1 MADRESEFADRVRQ
15 THSIDIDIQQLPEGT
30 ETVPETAKA
39 VGCERAQIA
48 RSTALV
54 ADAFV
59 VVTTSGTD
67 AVDTR
72 KLATLRGVHTARP
85 AEPSEVQATLGYEV
99 GGIPPLCHDS
109 TVPVYLDETL
119 TEYETV
125 WVTAGSPAAVF
136 PIAPDQLRTA
146 EGATVADLVE

>member
-1 MADRESEFADRVRQ
+1 
-15 THSIDIDIQQLPEGT
+15 
-30 ETVPETAKA
+30 VPETGAGNGPDDKQRRD
-39 VGCERAQIA
+39 VPHR
-48 RSTALV
+48 
-54 ADAFV
+54 
-59 VVTTSGTD
+59 
-67 AVDTR
+67 
-72 KLATLRGVHTARP
+72 
-85 AEPSEVQATLGYEV
+85 